1 MAQSARDD
9 LRAFYH
15 SSAERKLKRFI
26 RLQTTRR
33 YTKTVQEESSYI
45 VGQQSGYDLQGIKK
59 LPVRMI
65 DVMGTGVGPRIG
77 GHARCGGKWH
87 KKLASRYNPVT
98 MTNEHQTSQRCVFC
112 YQKIVHPK
120 KTFIKDGKQ
129 VQRTVNGSATCINS
143 KCIARLN
150 GFSTFP
156 RDAMSAVAICL
167 AGRTTMEFGRPL
179 ATFDPSRTK
188 EISQSY
194 AEAQEALETR
204 PNVQRLRPEGTH
216 G

>member
-1 MAQSARDD
+1 MSNALSVAQVLEKQKMAQSARDD
-9 LRAFYH
+9 LRAFYY

-26 RLQTTRR
+26 RLHKKRI
-33 YTKTVQEESSYI
+33 YMKTVQEESSYI
-45 VGQQSGYDLQGIKK
+45 VWVHASVDMLIPVVSG
-59 LPVRMI
+59 
-65 DVMGTGVGPRIG
+65 T
-77 GHARCGGKWH
+77 
-87 KKLASRYNPVT
+87 KKLASSYNPVAT
-98 MTNEHQTSQRCVFC
+98 TNEHQTSQRCVFC
-112 YQKIVHPK
+112 YQKIVHP
-120 KTFIKDGKQ
+120 FIKDGKQ

-143 KCIARLN
+143 KCIPRLN

-156 RDAMSAVAICL
+156 LYAMSAVAICL
-167 AGRTTMEFGRPL
+167 AGRTTIEFGKPL

-216 G
+216 D